1 MCILGAR
8 EMNEILDRFYLGT
21 EHFIETRLITQHEP
35 SYRASATIF
44 AHHHRTKLESAA
56 LLHIIHVSKCIEDTP
71 LRTFQTPTLSNFL
84 NQRGADAVANPR
96 KSERTLHLLLQIFKT
111 ISVTIIFTLGPQLL
125 LNSFTASHGSYK
137 ITFQKEQRH
146 HP

>member
-96 KSERTLHLLLQIFKT
+96 KSFACT
-111 ISVTIIFTLGPQLL
+111 IP
-125 LNSFTASHGSYK
+125 ASHESFPLNELYTYCCK
-137 ITFQKEQRH
+137 SSKRFL
-146 HP
+146 